1 MPFLVLHREGPAH
14 AAGSGS
20 LAFLAIESLGKARLR
35 FRGSNMWPLA
45 ARGAMVRGDVRVER
59 VLARR
64 VGGSIRPPGPRAA
77 PSAVFVVALLLFAAR

>member
-20 LAFLAIESLGKARLR
+20 LVFGDRELGKARLR
-35 FRGSNMWPLA
+35 FRGSNMWPLPGCAVRWYEAMCAWNECLVALDPA
-45 ARGAMVRGDVRVER
+45 A
-59 VLARR
+59 
-64 VGGSIRPPGPRAA
+64 GSPRAA